1 MLIEEKDSSRQDF
14 IDLMLETNKQLKT
27 GNVKDYN
34 EDIHED
40 NYDKNGFLKADTK
53 QMKKQKPMTIEV
65 SIIYVLEQII
75 LMFEMHW
82 SLSMRSNF
90 PYGSC

>member
-1 MLIEEKDSSRQDF
+1 MYLLIDKRDTSRQDF
-14 IDLMLETNKQLKT
+14 IDLMLETNKQLKS
-27 GNVKDYN
+27 GNIKEYN

-65 SIIYVLEQII
+65 RKYHYVSAQINLMLETESIKVG
-75 LMFEMHW
+75 
-82 SLSMRSNF
+82 R
-90 PYGSC
+90 